1 MKRSLGKSVAGRGNC
16 FCKGPVVRKNTLSSR
31 TVNVFDVVTAW
42 DCALCAYP
50 CVWRK
55 VSKEDCDER

>member
-1 MKRSLGKSVAGRGNC
+1 MQRPSGEKEYIV
-16 FCKGPVVRKNTLSSR
+16 FR